1 MIGSIIRIGLRI
13 VLVLVLAVLLLVPL
27 YAYVP
32 PVSTVMIGRWL
43 TGKPVTRIWKPLE
56 QISPNLVRAVIAAED
71 ARFCSHAGVDWVE
84 VGHALEDADDVEG
97 LRGASTIAMQTAK
110 NLFLWPG
117 RQFIRKG
124 LEVPLAYY
132 LNLMWTKRRL
142 IEVYLNVAEW
152 GPNGEFG
159 AEAGARRAFHKS
171 AANLL
176 PSEAALLAAVLP
188 NPKLRNAARPGPGLL
203 RASIRYRR
211 LAAAAGSPIT
221 ACLARG
227 RGG

>member
-1 MIGSIIRIGLRI
+1 MIGSIVRVGLRI
-13 VLVLVLAVLLLVPL
+13 LLVLVLVVLLLVPL

-32 PVSTVMIGRWL
+32 PVSTVMLGRWL
-43 TGKPVTRIWKPLE
+43 TGKPVTRIWKPLD

-84 VGHALEDADDVEG
+84 VGHALEDADDG
-97 LRGASTIAMQTAK
+97 DSLRGASTIAMQTAK

-117 RQFIRKG
+117 RQYIRKG

-132 LNLMWTKRRL
+132 LNLMWTKRWL
-142 IEVYLNVAEW
+142 IEVYLNIAEW

-159 AEAGARRAFHKS
+159 AEAGARRAFGKS
-171 AANLL
+171 AKALL

-188 NPKLRNAARPGPGLL
+188 NPRLRNAARPGPGLL
-203 RASIRYRR
+203 RASHRYRK
-211 LAAAAGSPIT
+211 LAEQAGSPIT
-221 ACLARG
+221 ACLAPGGG
-227 RGG
+227 R

>member
-1 MIGSIIRIGLRI
+1 MTSSIVRVGLRI
-13 VLVLVLAVLLLVPL
+13 LLILVLAVLLLVPL
-27 YAYVP
+27 YAFVH
-32 PVSTVMIGRWL
+32 PVSTVMLGRWL
-43 TGKPVTRIWKPLE
+43 TGRPVTRIWKPLE
-56 QISPNLVRAVIAAED
+56 EISPNLVRAVIAAED

-84 VGHALEDADDVEG
+84 VGHAIEDADDIDG
-97 LRGASTIAMQTAK
+97 ARGASTIAMQTAK

-142 IEVYLNVAEW
+142 IEVYLNIVEW

-159 AEAGARRAFHKS
+159 AEAGARRAFGKG
-171 AANLL
+171 AKALL

-188 NPKLRNAARPGPGLL
+188 NPRLRNAARPGPGLL
-203 RASIRYRR
+203 RASLRYRK
-211 LAAAAGSPIT
+211 LAEQAGAPIT
-221 ACLARG
+221 ACLAR
-227 RGG
+227 

>member
-1 MIGSIIRIGLRI
+1 MIGAIIRAGIRI
-13 VLVLVLAVLLLVPL
+13 LLILALVVILLVPL
-27 YAYVP
+27 YAFVHP
-32 PVSTVMIGRWL
+32 ASTVMLGRWL
-43 TGKPVTRIWKPLE
+43 TGRPVTRIWKPLE
-56 QISPNLVRAVIAAED
+56 EISPNLVRAVIAAED

-84 VGHALEDADDVEG
+84 VGHAIEDADDIDGV
-97 LRGASTIAMQTAK
+97 RGASTIAMQTAK

-159 AEAGARRAFHKS
+159 AEAGARRAFGKS
-171 AANLL
+171 AKALL

-188 NPKLRNAARPGPGLL
+188 NPRLRNAARPGPGLL
-203 RASIRYRR
+203 RASLRYRR
-211 LAAAAGSPIT
+211 LAEQAGAPIT
-221 ACLARG
+221 ACLAR
-227 RGG
+227 

>member
-1 MIGSIIRIGLRI
+1 MIGSAIRVGLRI
-13 VLVLVLAVLLLVPL
+13 LLILVLAVLLLVPL
-27 YAYVP
+27 YAFVH

-43 TGKPVTRIWKPLE
+43 TGKPVTRTWKPLE
-56 QISPNLVRAVIAAED
+56 EISPNLVRAVIAAED

-84 VGHALEDADDVEG
+84 VGHVLEDADDIDG

-117 RQFIRKG
+117 RQFVRKG
-124 LEVPLAYY
+124 LEVPIAYY

-142 IEVYLNVAEW
+142 IEVYLNIVEW

-159 AEAGARRAFHKS
+159 AEAGARRAFRKS
-171 AANLL
+171 AAGLL

-203 RASIRYRR
+203 RASLRYRK
-211 LAAAAGSPIT
+211 LADAAGSPIT
-221 ACLARG
+221 ACLTR
-227 RGG
+227 